1 MMPLS
6 HPRAS
11 MRLSQ
16 LSSFSQGLSSRTE
29 ETSGNPL
36 IWDRFL
42 SRGGPAKD
50 NITCI
55 PPSLVNADEYEAP
68 SQGDWSNLGVLD
80 ASLDPTTLHLRT
92 IRQSNVI
99 TGSCITSD
107 TGNAHLAICGKG
119 LRPIH
124 NKAEG
129 HGRSHRYVFGGFVTF
144 VSLRH
149 HSESRTVYLP
159 FAPDR
164 IQPVYWSGMHFV
176 MLLGEEGSPLMT
188 PSLACS
194 VGTGSAGK
202 YRCQPCVMAVRVDSS
217 PSVEKRHIS
226 YPARF
231 ESISVNL
238 PSTNESL
245 GLLSL
250 LFAREGGGQIQTKA
264 IAVSSIPSSPPGIIL
279 SLQSQPT
286 CTQANSLPSS
296 PLVVVVNHTICPFE
310 ENAEGEPISLS
321 TNIRPGHRVP
331 LGSGLEEESLTSAE
345 ASSVSLRNVWCTGGQ
360 VRALFVEDIFNCDDT
375 YAWAKLMY

>member
-1 MMPLS
+1 MATPPAPLMAKPPTSATQSKSTNISGINGETKKLTQPLSMCFVSSDGQAHFFHAMRVLLGGRRKSSKDGDDTLGNSFAAFLFGSDLMKKVNDEVMPLS

-11 MRLSQ
+11 TRLSQ
-16 LSSFSQGLSSRTE
+16 LSQGLSSRTE

-107 TGNAHLAICGKG
+107 TGNAYLAICGKG
-119 LRPIH
+119 LRPINIH

-176 MLLGEEGSPLMT
+176 MLLGEEGSPLIMGA
-188 PSLACS
+188 S
-194 VGTGSAGK
+194 SAGK
-202 YRCQPCVMAVRVDSS
+202 YKCRHQPCVMAVRVDRKWRGRLAIRLC
-217 PSVEKRHIS
+217 PSRMALKGKN
-226 YPARF
+226 Y
-231 ESISVNL
+231 
-238 PSTNESL
+238 
-245 GLLSL
+245 
-250 LFAREGGGQIQTKA
+250 
-264 IAVSSIPSSPPGIIL
+264 
-279 SLQSQPT
+279 
-286 CTQANSLPSS
+286 
-296 PLVVVVNHTICPFE
+296 
-310 ENAEGEPISLS
+310 
-321 TNIRPGHRVP
+321 
-331 LGSGLEEESLTSAE
+331 SG
-345 ASSVSLRNVWCTGGQ
+345 
-360 VRALFVEDIFNCDDT
+360 
-375 YAWAKLMY
+375 K